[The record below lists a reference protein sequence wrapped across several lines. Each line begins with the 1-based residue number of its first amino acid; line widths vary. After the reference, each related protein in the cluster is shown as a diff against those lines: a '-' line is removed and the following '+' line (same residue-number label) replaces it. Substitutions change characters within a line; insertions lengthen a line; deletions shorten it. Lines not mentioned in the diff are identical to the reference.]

1 MCINS
6 SSSSGKEGGGRRR
19 ESQFPVFILFRQTQK
34 SGSSNE
40 LSAPGALFSTIV
52 FLLSYRHTGSGVYT
66 ALALAVV
73 VVVVIQRV
81 DAFVA
86 SCQLLGNQQKPTM

>member
-52 FLLSYRHTGSGVYT
+52 FLLSYRHTWSGVYT
-66 ALALAVV
+66 ALALAV

>member
-66 ALALAVV
+66 ALV